1 MTLPTSVYSL
11 LKSMDC
17 LFELKTQTQST
28 KRLFLLG
35 SPCPT
40 MNSRVS
46 GGWLCKQEDEGRV
59 GYMGAS
65 VSKTGSP
72 SAVASSKSP
81 HRCLTGF
88 PSYSHLSLLP
98 RHTVHFE
105 HVRSR
110 RICRSLQV
118 PSVHESPSRCV
129 SMIPL
134 CADLRLTKMNYFL
147 VPFPAGPATC
157 SSYYIAL
164 LCSLP
169 CPSLCESSLGRSE
182 DCVLLGTAHE
192 VVFGRRGP
200 EGSVAPC
207 GEA

>member
-28 KRLFLLG
+28 RRLFLLG

-118 PSVHESPSRCV
+118 PSVHEPPCRCAHPLALPTLISLSPIWASSSFR
-129 SMIPL
+129 M
-134 CADLRLTKMNYFL
+134 AML
-147 VPFPAGPATC
+147 VFSYAYRPQQARRRC
-157 SSYYIAL
+157 SS
-164 LCSLP
+164 
-169 CPSLCESSLGRSE
+169 
-182 DCVLLGTAHE
+182 
-192 VVFGRRGP
+192 GP
-200 EGSVAPC
+200 LS
-207 GEA
+207 